1 MCKHQPKLWAMRR
14 TRTRS
19 WAYSRWS
26 LYAYVVFVESM
37 HFISPATGRNCV
49 LVKMPPD
56 GLISHSCVSMSTSYS
71 HVARLE
77 TERCCRL
84 NLWRRD
90 EEIRGS
96 SFGSQAPQRPERV
109 GLRRD
114 SLRASRFY
122 SPHT

>member
-26 LYAYVVFVESM
+26 LYAYVVFVEFM

-56 GLISHSCVSMSTSYS
+56 GLSSHSCVSMSTSYS

-77 TERCCRL
+77 TERCCGSTCGA
-84 NLWRRD
+84 
-90 EEIRGS
+90 EIRRLEDRHLGRRHRS
-96 SFGSQAPQRPERV
+96 DQR
-109 GLRRD
+109 G
-114 SLRASRFY
+114 
-122 SPHT
+122 